1 MFKLF
6 LGAVC
11 IGFAPIFVRVL
22 SLGPTLVGAY
32 RCGFA
37 ALLLLGYIRFLGKPF
52 HPLTWPKE
60 LWKFICLAGLLFGL
74 DLFVWHRSVIFA
86 GAGMGTILGNTQVLY
101 VALVG
106 IYFHKE
112 KITSSFLLAIALAFV
127 GIYLLVHYQ
136 LPSEIKPEFALGVT
150 YGLITG
156 IIYASYIL
164 TMRRLESFSEIVPRE
179 QVLAFVSAIAS
190 LSLFASSA
198 VEGVFRLPTGNEW
211 SLLIL
216 LAFVAQVMG
225 WLLITKNLRL
235 VPVSSAGLIINA
247 QPVVAVIA
255 GNLILN
261 EHLSTMQIC
270 GALLTLSAIY
280 LGTQKKQTT
289 SKSQ

>member
-22 SLGPTLVGAY
+22 FLGPSLIGAY

-37 ALLLLGYIRFLGKPF
+37 ALLLVAYIQYLKKPF
-52 HPLTWPKE
+52 QPLQWTKE
-60 LWKFICLAGLLFGL
+60 LWKFVLLAGFLFGL

-86 GAGMGTILGNTQVLY
+86 GAGLGTILGNTQVLY

-112 KITSSFLLAIALAFV
+112 KISISFIAAIVMAFF
-127 GIYLLVHYQ
+127 GIYLLVNYR
-136 LPSEIKPEFALGVT
+136 LPTEVKPEFALGVT

-156 IIYASYIL
+156 VVYASYIL
-164 TMRRLESFSEIVPRE
+164 TMRKLESFSQTVPRE
-179 QVLAFVSAIAS
+179 QVLMMVSLIAS
-190 LSLFASSA
+190 LCLFIASLM
-198 VEGVFRLPTGNEW
+198 EGTFRLPVGNEW
-211 SLLIL
+211 PLLFS

-235 VPVSSAGLIINA
+235 VPVSRAGLIINA

-261 EHLSTMQIC
+261 EHLSTLQIC

-280 LGTQKKQTT
+280 LGTQKK
-289 SKSQ
+289 KI